1 MSLQQKGEISMK
13 EKINLIIADTNN
25 MIIDILKNYIK
36 EDNRFNITGIA
47 NDEIEEVKLIELL
60 KPDLIISNIKKN
72 NGWTGINIIK
82 KYQNEEY
89 NPIIFIISGSIYDYI
104 KEIESQN
111 IQYFLNKPFKKE
123 QLLNTLNEIY
133 TNYINKH

>member
-1 MSLQQKGEISMK
+1 MN

-36 EDNRFNITGIA
+36 EDNRFNIIGIA
-47 NDEIEEVKLIELL
+47 NNEIEEEKLIELL
-60 KPDLIISNIKKN
+60 KPDLIISNIRKN
-72 NGWTGINIIK
+72 NGWTGLNIIK
-82 KYQNEEY
+82 KYQNEGY

-123 QLLNTLNEIY
+123 QLLNILNEIY
-133 TNYINKH
+133 TNYINSH

>member
-1 MSLQQKGEISMK
+1 MN

-36 EDNRFNITGIA
+36 EDNRFNIIGIA
-47 NDEIEEVKLIELL
+47 NDEIEEEKLIELL
-60 KPDLIISNIKKN
+60 KPDLIISNIRKN
-72 NGWTGINIIK
+72 NGWTGLNIIK
-82 KYQNEEY
+82 KYQNEGY

-123 QLLNTLNEIY
+123 QLLNILNEIY
-133 TNYINKH
+133 TNYINSH